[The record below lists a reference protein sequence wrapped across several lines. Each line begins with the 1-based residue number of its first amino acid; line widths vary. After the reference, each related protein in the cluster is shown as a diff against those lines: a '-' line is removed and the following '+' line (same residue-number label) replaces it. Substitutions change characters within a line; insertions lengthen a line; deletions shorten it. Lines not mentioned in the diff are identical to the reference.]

1 MRRPPLRR
9 DERAATAPLRP
20 HVVFT
25 SGGVTFGFD
34 AVHARHVVRGDACES
49 RFRFLEQWYPVVDLR
64 REFGHRAAARPGFV
78 LLVESGARAG
88 LRVDELRGLGR
99 IDPATLAPLPAVYR
113 GPERR
118 WIAGLAPADDEVIV
132 VVRIAELLE
141 TFLPPE
147 RIGAVQ

>member
-1 MRRPPLRR
+1 M
-9 DERAATAPLRP
+9 
-20 HVVFT
+20 FT

-34 AVHARHVVRGDACES
+34 AVHARHVLRGDACES
-49 RFRFLEQWYPVVDLR
+49 RVRFFEQWYPVIDLR
-64 REFGHRAAARPGFV
+64 REFGQRAADRSGFV

-118 WIAGLAPADDEVIV
+118 WIAGLAPSDDAVVV

-141 TFLPPE
+141 TLLPDE
-147 RIGAVQ
+147 RIGAAQ